1 MRAWL
6 FQLASGDAHLLLVN
20 LEDLWLEPLPQNV
33 PGTWQE
39 RPNWRRKARFSL
51 EEIRRMHSVT
61 ETLKTIDEIRTRGR

>member
-1 MRAWL
+1 
-6 FQLASGDAHLLLVN
+6 
-20 LEDLWLEPLPQNV
+20 LPQNV

-51 EEIRRMHSVT
+51 EEIRQMRSVT